1 MKIDKKNGDICF
13 NEDSHIYFE
22 EKDPDCKYI
31 SVTTLI
37 HSFTQPFDKEFWSAY
52 KALEKLIPKEYWAME
67 KKSLQNTKRFD
78 KSILDLYSISENEFN
93 KVQQSILDEWDEKN
107 REACTRGT
115 AIHAELENSFYA
127 GGDNVNLQ
135 KFGIGGKFTC
145 KKDYSELDLP
155 YGVYPEYLIYK
166 KSKDGILRIAG
177 QVDLIIKNGDEIT
190 IVDHKGLPLD
200 TPILTSNGWKTMAD
214 LKIGDKVFDKD
225 GNLCNITVKSKVHY
239 NPCYKITFDNS
250 ESIVADVDHRWLI
263 SFNSAK
269 ESLNYPCI
277 MTTLELK
284 KYLDSLSKRTFDNLP
299 RILNAR
305 PINTEVNKLPLDPY
319 VLGVW
324 LGDEEKNLM
333 HDIKKIK
340 EKVSYEL
347 DSTIKE
353 LDLINNKH
361 IPDEYLLASY
371 EDRLSLLR
379 GFMDA
384 NGYYNP
390 KRNRFIMTTSYNWK
404 KEAMIK
410 LASSLGC
417 KVTVFR
423 EIHKCNNKEFL
434 GWNINF
440 ITNKFNPFLVR
451 NQNIKVE
458 KDINSFR
465 SIISVE
471 KTSTVP
477 TQCISVDSPTHTY
490 LCTHSLIV
498 THNTNAEIKT
508 KGVFNSQ
515 SKTTQKM
522 RYPLNNLDDINFNH
536 YALQLST
543 YAWMLQQLNP
553 NFVIKDLIIN
563 HYDHEGNNTLYHCDY
578 LKHDVERMLA
588 YYKKMLIKEQQMQRR
603 KPIEY

>member
-225 GNLCNITVKSKVHY
+225 GNLCNITVKSEVHY

-269 ESLNYPCI
+269 ENLNYPCI

-305 PINTEVNKLPLDPY
+305 PINTEANKLPLDPY

-324 LGDEEKNLM
+324 LGDEGKNLM
-333 HDIKKIK
+333 HDIKRIK
-340 EKVSYEL
+340 EKASYEL

-353 LDLINNKH
+353 LDLINNKR

-410 LASSLGC
+410 LVSSLGC

-458 KDINSFR
+458 KDNNSFR

>member
-93 KVQQSILDEWDEKN
+93 KVQQNILDEWDEKN

-214 LKIGDKVFDKD
+214 LKVGDKVFDKD
-225 GNLCNITVKSKVHY
+225 GNLCNITVKSEVHY

-299 RILNAR
+299 RILNAS
-305 PINTEVNKLPLDPY
+305 PINTEITKLPLDPY

-324 LGDEEKNLM
+324 LGDEGKNLM

-390 KRNRFIMTTSYNWK
+390 KRNRFIMTTSCNWK

-410 LASSLGC
+410 LVSSLGC
-417 KVTVFR
+417 KVTAFR
-423 EIHKCNNKEFL
+423 EIHKCNNKEFS

-458 KDINSFR
+458 KDSNSFR

>member
-214 LKIGDKVFDKD
+214 LKVGDKVFDKD
-225 GNLCNITVKSKVHY
+225 GNLCNITVKSEVHY

-269 ESLNYPCI
+269 ENLNYPCI

-305 PINTEVNKLPLDPY
+305 PINTEANKLPLDPY

-324 LGDEEKNLM
+324 LGDEGKNLM
-333 HDIKKIK
+333 HDIKRIK
-340 EKVSYEL
+340 EKASYEL

-390 KRNRFIMTTSYNWK
+390 KRNRFIMTTSCNWK

-410 LASSLGC
+410 LVSSLGC
-417 KVTVFR
+417 KITVFR
-423 EIHKCNNKEFL
+423 EIHKCNNKEFS

-451 NQNIKVE
+451 YQNIKIE
-458 KDINSFR
+458 KDNNSFR